1 MNPKHCTYCV
11 KPYDFVT
18 IKNIKGGNNMT
29 TRYISPGTIEDLAE
43 KVRKDAG
50 LNDSE
55 PGAVDAVKLAQFFG
69 CEVEEVTFNPQ
80 TISARIKRD
89 VDSTRY
95 IIQISRDDEPK
106 RQRFSIA
113 HEVAHL
119 LLHDDGKESFIE
131 WRKKLSEYGEN
142 DLYKEIQA
150 NMLSSALLM
159 PKALVERA
167 WKESRDIEDLASI
180 FNVSRSAAYYRVENL
195 GLLSGE

>member
-1 MNPKHCTYCV
+1 
-11 KPYDFVT
+11 
-18 IKNIKGGNNMT
+18 MT

-89 VDSTRY
+89 VDSARY

-106 RQRFSIA
+106 RQ
-113 HEVAHL
+113 
-119 LLHDDGKESFIE
+119 HDDGKESFIE

-159 PKALVERA
+159 PRALVERA